1 MSFDD
6 CGCQPVANCET
17 CTPVCSGAICTPTGW
32 SMYDISP
39 NNCEHRLFESTL
51 CEVVD
56 IQGFSIEYRLLLG
69 REDYLWG
76 EDPNNNL
83 SYPTYS
89 KVIYAPGAGGA
100 NLLDMFGLTSD
111 ETIQYMFIPKAT
123 FARDMGMLYNDVLG
137 PDIAI
142 KPRVGDVVKT
152 LWNNRS
158 YEVVNI
164 SSDEVDIF
172 MAKTFVYAIILR
184 PFRYSEQSTGHREVH
199 TGLPDDPFSSIVA
212 GPSGDIIQNDY
223 LRLKYGD
230 NNNIDIE
237 SDSIYDYDDEGPQ
250 GVEDMRDPDRDAFG
264 R

>member
-17 CTPVCSGAICTPTGW
+17 CTPVCSGSHCTPTGW

-89 KVIYAPGAGGA
+89 KVIYAPGDGGA

-137 PDIAI
+137 PNIAI
-142 KPRVGDVVKT
+142 KPRVGEKTAEKLCDDPILLKEMFEDPELGEEYKENYKRNIRLIDMNRIPDKLVDNLFQQYDTYELPDGKKIFQFLAKNKYRDLMNQINEIEFLCKT
-152 LWNNRS
+152 L
-158 YEVVNI
+158 
-164 SSDEVDIF
+164 
-172 MAKTFVYAIILR
+172 
-184 PFRYSEQSTGHREVH
+184 
-199 TGLPDDPFSSIVA
+199 
-212 GPSGDIIQNDY
+212 
-223 LRLKYGD
+223 
-230 NNNIDIE
+230 
-237 SDSIYDYDDEGPQ
+237 
-250 GVEDMRDPDRDAFG
+250 VETANCTI
-264 R
+264 